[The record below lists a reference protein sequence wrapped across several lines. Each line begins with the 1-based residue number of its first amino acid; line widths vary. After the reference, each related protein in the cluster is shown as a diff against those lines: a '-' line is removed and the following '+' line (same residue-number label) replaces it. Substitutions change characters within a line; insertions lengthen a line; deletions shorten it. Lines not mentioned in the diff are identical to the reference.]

1 MVERLSH
8 LRNRHRTAH
17 LRGDDMI
24 RLERSGSVPTYML
37 GDFVEG
43 CRTRVKQ
50 FFDRP
55 EASRRQERPEFA
67 LFPKPIYE
75 RLMLD
80 LLELSHRKCAYC
92 ETPIEF
98 PGNASLDRYRPKA
111 GALGLDGNY
120 STEHYW
126 WLAYAWD
133 NINPT
138 CSKCNKFKGG
148 KFPVE
153 GPRAGEGPERGAMIR
168 EKRLLLDPFVDD
180 PTEHLD
186 FIDNGSVVPRSS
198 AGDVTIATL
207 ELNRAELVRQ
217 RHSQARATRNLLA
230 QAKLSETRAD
240 YLETW
245 IRSGFI
251 DGEVSRVSDASLREI
266 FRRASSEHPWAAVA
280 RALLTRWADDPTRAT
295 PPAPPRPAGEQVD
308 PKVVAAQ
315 AIISSVAS
323 ISSAFM
329 PETFGKNKQERQLSR
344 KAQQLRSRVVTRV
357 ALRNFRGVKDLDLK
371 IDYARGDGAP
381 WTVLLGENAAGKS
394 SILQAIALTLIDTDA
409 DAGNATSPT
418 QVIKKGTSEG
428 WVRVW
433 LDESIE
439 PRQLLFGKRM
449 RRFRRT
455 GPSFSNVLLGY
466 GATRLL
472 PRTYGKR
479 SKSRVRLDNMFDP
492 FSPLLDANRWLG
504 ELDRRSFDYVAR
516 ALKDVLDLPRSSTL
530 KRVRRQKTRGVT
542 LKLYGDELSL
552 DELSD
557 GYQSALGLTCDIIS
571 GLHASSKGALEA
583 AEGLVVLDELG
594 AHLHPRWRMR
604 IVESLRKAFR
614 RVQFIVSTHDP
625 LCLRGLENDE
635 AIVLRRTS
643 RRRIF
648 VVPNTPPL
656 KGMRVDQ
663 ILTSEYFGLDST
675 MDPTVERQ
683 YRELYRLLALREP
696 TPKQV
701 ARIAA
706 IREELAP
713 FEIPGATRRER
724 RLLQI
729 IDQELAE
736 TDEEPDATKRE
747 AIKGQTAMLVND
759 LNLRLAA
766 GAPA

>member
-1 MVERLSH
+1 
-8 LRNRHRTAH
+8 
-17 LRGDDMI
+17 MI
-24 RLERSGSVPTYML
+24 HLERSDSVPTYML
-37 GDFVEG
+37 GEFVKA
-43 CRTRVKQ
+43 CRTSVKQ
-50 FFDRP
+50 FFTRT
-55 EASRRQERPEFA
+55 ESSRRQERPDFP
-67 LFPKPIYE
+67 LFPRPIYE
-75 RLMLD
+75 RLMDD
-80 LLELSHRKCAYC
+80 LIRLSHGKCAYC

-126 WLAYAWD
+126 WLAYVWD

-153 GPRAGEGPERGAMIR
+153 GPRADSGPERRAMIK
-168 EKRLLLDPFVDD
+168 EKRLLLDPFLDD

-186 FIDNGSVVPRSS
+186 FIDDGSVVPRSS

-207 ELNRAELVRQ
+207 ELNRAELVRA
-217 RHSQARATRNLLA
+217 RHTQAKTTRNLLA
-230 QAKLSETRAD
+230 RAKLSEESAD

-245 IRSGFI
+245 IRSGFV
-251 DGEVSRVSDASLREI
+251 DGEASNVFDSALREI
-266 FRRASSEHPWAAVA
+266 FQRATSEHPWSAVA
-280 RALLTRWADDPTRAT
+280 RALLTRWADDPKRAT
-295 PPAPPRPAGEQVD
+295 PPAPPRLAGGRGD
-308 PKVVAAQ
+308 PNVIAAQ
-315 AIISSVAS
+315 AVIASVAS
-323 ISSAFM
+323 LSSSATL
-329 PETFGKNKQERQLSR
+329 ETFGKNKQERQLSR

-357 ALRNFRGVKDLDLK
+357 ALHNFRGVRDLDLT
-371 IDYARGDGAP
+371 IDYEKGDGAP

-394 SILQAIALTLIDTDA
+394 SILQAIALTLVDTDA
-409 DAGNATSPT
+409 DAGAATSPK

-433 LDESIE
+433 LDDSIE
-439 PRQLLFGKRM
+439 PRQLSFGKRM

-455 GPSFSNVLLGY
+455 GPPFSNVLLGY

-472 PRTYGKR
+472 PRTYGRR
-479 SKSRVRLDNMFDP
+479 SKARVRLDNMFDP
-492 FSPLLDANRWLG
+492 FRPLLDANRWLG
-504 ELDRRSFDYVAR
+504 ELDRPSFDYVAR
-516 ALKDVLDLPRSSTL
+516 ALKDVLDLPRSTTL
-530 KRVRRQKTRGVT
+530 KRVRREGVKGVT
-542 LKLYGDELSL
+542 LKLFGDDLSL

-583 AEGLVVLDELG
+583 AEGLVVIDELG

-643 RRRIF
+643 RRRIY

-675 MDPTVERQ
+675 MDPTVEKQ

-701 ARIAA
+701 TRIET
-706 IREELAP
+706 IRKELAP

-729 IDQELAE
+729 IDKELAE
-736 TDEEPDATKRE
+736 TDEETDAAKRD
-747 AIKGQTAMLVND
+747 AIKEQTARLVND
-759 LNLRLAA
+759 LNRDLA
-766 GAPA
+766 GARA